1 MRTLEVKHPKL
12 IKGIEEIDNLIT
24 KLTKD
29 SEKAQKILDVFNKER
44 EEIGQKIDKIKL
56 DRDKIVEDWQK
67 ELGEFEIITNLKK
80 EKGKYIAEIVDEF
93 EEWKEVRKENEI

>member
-44 EEIGQKIDKIKL
+44 EEIGQKN
-56 DRDKIVEDWQK
+56 RQ
-67 ELGEFEIITNLKK
+67 NQ
-80 EKGKYIAEIVDEF
+80 
-93 EEWKEVRKENEI
+93 VR